1 MQYFFKLSNI
11 FFKMYIFSCLVA
23 VQLTYF
29 SVAVRIYKIHIFDK
43 AFFLLAIRVELSP
56 INMDDT

>member
-1 MQYFFKLSNI
+1 
-11 FFKMYIFSCLVA
+11 MYIFSCLVA

-43 AFFLLAIRVELSP
+43 AFFLLAIRAELSP